1 MKKLPDLIFAL
12 IMGCL
17 MSLSITFAVTLVRF
31 GLTEKFLRVWLEVW
45 LIAYPVAIVCI
56 LIYKPLASKITAKIL
71 AALDM
76 KKLK

>member
-1 MKKLPDLIFAL
+1 
-12 IMGCL
+12 
-17 MSLSITFAVTLVRF
+17 MSLSITLAVTLVRF
-31 GLTEKFLRVWLEVW
+31 GLTEEFLWVWLEVW

-56 LIYKPLASKITAKIL
+56 LIYKPLASKIKVKIM